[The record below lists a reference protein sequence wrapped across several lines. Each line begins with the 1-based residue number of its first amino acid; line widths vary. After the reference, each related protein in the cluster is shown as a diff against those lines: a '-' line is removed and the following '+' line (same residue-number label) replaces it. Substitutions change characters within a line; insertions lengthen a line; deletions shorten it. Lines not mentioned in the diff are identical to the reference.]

1 MPHKV
6 KFDAREQ
13 KSGRDFITEVV
24 CHLKDEENDQ
34 ENYWVIQKVLLV
46 FPIRWL

>member
-6 KFDAREQ
+6 KSDAREQ